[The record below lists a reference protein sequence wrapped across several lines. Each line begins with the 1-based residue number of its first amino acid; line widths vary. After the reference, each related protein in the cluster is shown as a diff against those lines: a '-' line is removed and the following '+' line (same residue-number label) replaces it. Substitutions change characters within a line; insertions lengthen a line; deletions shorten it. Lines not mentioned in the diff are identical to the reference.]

1 MTEKELKAKLRVGML
16 ILEIE
21 SALNISDSKF
31 INAEHVLS
39 QLRIRAM
46 KIHLCYSSCCCAA
59 DEHETGCYPRS
70 SFKPKPELP
79 AGTILTVK
87 EKWQNFYGVYYRCY
101 LPDEMKDK
109 GYSIPYY
116 DIPADKAEVIEL

>member
-1 MTEKELKAKLRVGML
+1 
-16 ILEIE
+16 
-21 SALNISDSKF
+21 
-31 INAEHVLS
+31 
-39 QLRIRAM
+39 M

-87 EKWQNFYGVYYRCY
+87 EKWQNFYGKYYRCY
-101 LPDEMKDK
+101 LPDEMKAK

>member
-1 MTEKELKAKLRVGML
+1 
-16 ILEIE
+16 
-21 SALNISDSKF
+21 
-31 INAEHVLS
+31 
-39 QLRIRAM
+39 M
-46 KIHLCYSSCCCAA
+46 KIHLWKCSCCCAA

-79 AGTILTVK
+79 VGTILTVK
-87 EKWQNFYGVYYRCY
+87 EKWQNFYGKYYRCY

-116 DIPADKAEVIEL
+116 DIPADKAEANTFRDLSRLASFFLIASLYE

>member
-1 MTEKELKAKLRVGML
+1 
-16 ILEIE
+16 
-21 SALNISDSKF
+21 
-31 INAEHVLS
+31 
-39 QLRIRAM
+39 M
-46 KIHLCYSSCCCAA
+46 KIHLWKSSSCCTA
-59 DEHETGCYPRS
+59 DEHEAGCYPRS

-79 AGTILTVK
+79 TGTILTVK